1 MLYIRMLLSMVVSL
15 YTSRV
20 VLNTLGVE
28 DYGIYGVVGGVVS
41 MFSFLNASMSG
52 ATSRFLTYEMG
63 KGDFQKLKDTF
74 SSALIVHM
82 GIALVV
88 FVLAETVGLWFL
100 TNKLVISES
109 RMYAAHW
116 VYQLSIL
123 SMVVG
128 VTQVPYNASI
138 IAHEKMEVY
147 AYVEILNVTLRL
159 LIVYLLV
166 IGDFDKLILYAILT
180 LVVSFVIVL
189 IYRFYCTRRF
199 AESSFHWVWKV
210 EILKPMLSFSGWDLF
225 GNMSF
230 TFKQQGTSFI
240 LNIFGGGVLLNA
252 ANGIAMTV
260 QGVISSFSYNIIQAF
275 RPQIVKAYAMNDLR
289 SMESLLRNACKYSI
303 FMLMLISI
311 PLCFEIRYV
320 MGKWLNMVPEYA
332 SEFCQILLLQSIF
345 SIISSCIIV
354 GIHAT
359 GDVTKL
365 SLYNGLS
372 NFILLPVLYLF
383 FKFVIYDPIYAYFIS
398 FIFTFITVVINI
410 NILKVQIPMIKVSL
424 IIGICLRTI
433 FVCVLSVLPLF
444 LIVKNI
450 EESIIRLLYVAFSY
464 FIMVAFLG
472 YFFLLNQSEK
482 KFLMKKIRGY
492 KR

>member
-1 MLYIRMLLSMVVSL
+1 VENCNKGKILDTNTSNDKRIAKNTLMLYIRMLLSMVVSL

-240 LNIFGGGVLLNA
+240 LNIFGGVLLNA

-383 FKFVIYDPIYAYFIS
+383 FKFVS
-398 FIFTFITVVINI
+398 
-410 NILKVQIPMIKVSL
+410 
-424 IIGICLRTI
+424 
-433 FVCVLSVLPLF
+433 
-444 LIVKNI
+444 
-450 EESIIRLLYVAFSY
+450 
-464 FIMVAFLG
+464 
-472 YFFLLNQSEK
+472 
-482 KFLMKKIRGY
+482 
-492 KR
+492 